1 MTIDFC
7 ALCAELVDVW
17 DAAIDQDLLDMHE
30 AVERVRTALAQPS
43 PEGELTDE
51 ELGSIAA
58 DRARRPAP
66 EPPAEGEVGELVAA
80 LRQAAQNLT
89 PHPSIVPLEAV
100 RFTRAAELLERLS
113 PPQPVPV
120 AWCRTDE
127 FTNAMKRGG
136 SFNGWKDPGA
146 GSNKCDMQLFALP
159 LPSPATPEAVND

>member
-1 MTIDFC
+1 MTADFR
-7 ALCAELVDVW
+7 ALCARMADELDYYR
-17 DAAIDQDLLDMHE
+17 QLLMDDRREIH
-30 AVERVRTALAQPS
+30 ALAT
-43 PEGELTDE
+43 EARAA
-51 ELGSIAA
+51 IAA

-66 EPPAEGEVGELVAA
+66 EPPAEGEVAELVAA

-100 RFTRAAELLERLS
+100 RFNRAAELLQRQH
-113 PPQPVPV
+113 PQPVPV

-159 LPSPATPEAVND
+159 LPSGEGA